1 MLNCYKHCQQSSK
14 RTINRQYMQRT
25 LLTVEEV
32 ARYLNVDRF
41 TVYRLVSDKMLPAF
55 KVGNQWRFNRDMVD
69 SWLLSQSNVRET
81 SQGNSTIGVA
91 PESLARKMS
100 SKREVRIRYL
110 AKAVGRLVSDR

>member
-1 MLNCYKHCQQSSK
+1 MLNYYKHCQQLSK
-14 RTINRQYMQRT
+14 IAIDSQYMQRT

-32 ARYLNVDRF
+32 AHYLNVDRF

-81 SQGNSTIGVA
+81 TQNNSTTGVGH
-91 PESLARKMS
+91 
-100 SKREVRIRYL
+100 SKNV
-110 AKAVGRLVSDR
+110 K